1 MLKTFRSAVSYALV
15 LLTLCSTI
23 SLPAVSAQSAQKDK
37 DKDNGQPVPLAQ
49 RLPVGVVRGEAA
61 RLRVNKLRATN
72 KALDRAIRDK
82 ERAGKHV
89 NWELSATLIFS
100 PGEKRAEQ
108 PQRPGSAIYM
118 NAAFSFAPE
127 QSTLSD
133 GTGEA
138 TFVTYDGDPST
149 WDGTIY
155 RLDYNTGENEV
166 YDAWMSDYGSV
177 DDPAQWD
184 VTGEI
189 YYPPDG
195 GDPTCETP
203 PPDMPAM
210 VCGPSSKFEQKES
223 SPAASLYRNASFTP
237 ASAKPTA
244 GPIINW
250 FTRFWR
256 CYSRTMAYRSAACV
270 NPQARIRNNLICYL
284 AAGIYAAG
292 CCARFAHY
300 NNYGQGIC
308 WQ

>member
-15 LLTLCSTI
+15 LLTLCSTA
-23 SLPAVSAQSAQKDK
+23 SLPTASAQAARQDG
-37 DKDNGQPVPLAQ
+37 GQPVPLAK

-82 ERAGKHV
+82 EHAGKHV

-100 PGEKRAEQ
+100 AGEKRAEQ
-108 PQRPGSAIYM
+108 RTLGNALYM
-118 NAAFSFAPE
+118 NASFSLTPE

-138 TFVTYDGDPST
+138 TFIYDGDPST

-166 YDAWMSDYGSV
+166 YDAWMSDYGSI
-177 DDPAQWD
+177 DDPALWD
-184 VTGEI
+184 VTDEI

-195 GDPTCETP
+195 GPPVCETP

-210 VCGPSSKFEQKES
+210 ECGPVSKFEKKDEKNAS
-223 SPAASLYRNASFTP
+223 ASASLYRDASYTP
-237 ASAKPTA
+237 AAAGARPV
-244 GPIINW
+244 GPIIRW

-256 CYSRTMAYRSAACV
+256 CYSRTMAYRSAACI

>member
-1 MLKTFRSAVSYALV
+1 MLKTFRSSVSYALV
-15 LLTLCSTI
+15 LLTLCSTM
-23 SLPAVSAQSAQKDK
+23 SLPSVSAQSVRKDE
-37 DKDNGQPVPLAQ
+37 GQPVPLAQ

-72 KALDRAIRDK
+72 KGLDRAMRDK
-82 ERAGKHV
+82 EHAGKHV
-89 NWELSATLIFS
+89 NWDLSATLIFS
-100 PGEKRAEQ
+100 GGDRKAAELPRQ
-108 PQRPGSAIYM
+108 DGGAVFM
-118 NAAFSFAPE
+118 NASFALTPE

-138 TFVTYDGDPST
+138 TFITYDGDPST

-155 RLDYNTGENEV
+155 RLDYYTGESEV
-166 YDAWMSDYGSV
+166 YDAYMSDFGSV

-184 VTGEI
+184 VTYEI

-195 GDPTCETP
+195 GGPTCDNP

-210 VCGPSSKFEQKES
+210 ECGPVSKFEQKS
-223 SPAASLYRNASFTP
+223 SPAASLYKNASFNP
-237 ASAKPTA
+237 AVVAAKPV
-244 GPIINW
+244 GPVIRW

-256 CYSRTMAYRSAACV
+256 CYSRTMAYRGAACI